1 MNNKEYI
8 RDTIKSEIQAI
19 KAVDTI
25 EEEHIEDTLNWIDSG
40 ADLFRIKKPDVPLKH
55 LVSYFVVI
63 DPKQKSLLLVDH
75 ILAQLWLPTGGHVDI
90 NEHPK
95 NTVVR
100 EAKEELNIKA
110 SFLNNEKPFFITV
123 TKTAGL
129 TPGHTDVSL
138 WYLLK
143 ASAHDFIK
151 FDKGEF
157 NEVEWFKFKEIIETN
172 QSIFDPHMLRFTK
185 KLVANLN

>member
-1 MNNKEYI
+1 MHNTKYT
-8 RDTIKSEIQAI
+8 RDIIKNEVQAV

-25 EEEHIEDTLNWIDSG
+25 EEKHIEDTLNWIDSG

-63 DPKQKSLLLVDH
+63 DPKQESLLLVDH

-95 NTVVR
+95 DAAAR

-123 TKTAGL
+123 TETVGL

-151 FDKGEF
+151 FDKAEF
-157 NEVEWFKFKEIIETN
+157 NEVEWFKFREILESDQT
-172 QSIFDPHMLRFTK
+172 IFDPHMLRFTK
-185 KLVANLN
+185 KLVASLH